1 MLHKLPRDPNPD
13 LLFVNCPRRISPA
26 KVCALVVPCNRDT
39 FTLSPHCIHKLV
51 LLVMLDKVP
60 GDLVQGM
67 DKYGQVWTSMD
78 KVPGDLV
85 ATADQQSVS

>member
-1 MLHKLPRDPNPD
+1 
-13 LLFVNCPRRISPA
+13 
-26 KVCALVVPCNRDT
+26 
-39 FTLSPHCIHKLV
+39 
-51 LLVMLDKVP
+51 MLDKVP

-67 DKYGQVWTSMD
+67 DKYEQVWTSMD